1 MKLPGTLLPSLAS
14 LCLAAAGHAGTA
26 YPAPKGVEAAVAPA
40 PDATS
45 TVLGL
50 SFSTN
55 DNMTEGSAFLVQP
68 LWDNLGQHGTMGG
81 SLLFAEPYF
90 TWGEEGELT
99 GSLGLGFRHL
109 FSNEPVG
116 NSNHAASLLAE
127 GLFVGANVFAD
138 YKRTVANSDL
148 WQLGIGVEAGVRYL
162 EVRANYYVPLNDDS
176 IGSYDVTELTQ
187 TSSGGRPAIRAT
199 TRTIDIIEEPME
211 GWDAELALLIPGL
224 DKYFDM
230 RLIGGFYSFETNSS
244 GSALLYSGD
253 VEGWKAGVE
262 VRPVPAV
269 VLAGMWYEDEN
280 LVEDNWMVSVRLEV
294 PLGKPASQS
303 FIPRRR
309 HLQERLLEPVHR
321 QNSSVQTGVSFE
333 PSSVKRSTVLTSA
346 QQAQRFLADLKG
358 WGAVYTGVT
367 TTTESDSSSGSSSQ
381 VTGGTLQASSNHGSS
396 QTTSG
401 LVVFSGGTGVVS
413 HASLAVNKGGSGALA
428 SALASSGNGTLEA
441 NQPGRTS
448 SPLAAAASTIVVAS
462 SIGNSSLFVNPPSD
476 PTPPSSP
483 SPTIPASITG
493 GTLQLSN
500 SSVSGL
506 VLVGTRETTLSAGTL
521 TIGNISNFSTQSGVV
536 AVGGGTLQ
544 LNANTGYRI
553 SGGNILNSAGEVIG
567 TITNGTVI
575 LNGGN

>member
-1 MKLPGTLLPSLAS
+1 MKLPRTLLPLAS
-14 LCLAAAGHAGTA
+14 IVLASAVSAGEF
-26 YPAPKGVEAAVAPA
+26 PAPKAVQAAVAPA

-50 SFSTN
+50 SLNTN
-55 DNMTEGSAFLVQP
+55 DHMTEGSAFLVQP
-68 LWDNLGQHGTMGG
+68 LWDNLGQRGTMGG
-81 SLLFAEPYF
+81 SLFFAEPYF

-116 NSNHAASLLAE
+116 GGNRVSGLLAE

-138 YKRTVANSDL
+138 YKHTQADANL
-148 WQLGIGVEAGVRYL
+148 WQLGLGIEAGVRYL
-162 EVRANYYVPLNDDS
+162 EVRANYYIPLTDES

-187 TSSGGRPAIRAT
+187 TSSGGRPAIRAS

-224 DKYFDM
+224 DKYFDV

-280 LVEDNWMVSVRLEV
+280 LVEDNWMVSVRLEI
-294 PLGKPASQS
+294 PLGKPASES
-303 FIPRRR
+303 FTPRRR

-321 QNSSVQTGVSFE
+321 QNAAVQTGVSFE
-333 PSSVKRSTVLTSA
+333 PSRVKNTTILTSA
-346 QQAQRFLADLKG
+346 QQANRFLADLNG

-367 TTTESDSSSGSSSQ
+367 TSSSSSNSDSQ
-381 VTGGTLQASSNHGSS
+381 VTGGTLKVSNNHSS

-401 LVVFSGGTGVVS
+401 LVVFSGGAGVVS
-413 HASLAVNKGGSGALA
+413 GGSVSLQKSGGGSLA
-428 SALASSGNGTLEA
+428 SALASSGSGTLEV
-441 NQPGRTS
+441 NQPGRTG
-448 SPLAAAASTIVVAS
+448 SPLAAAASTIVLAS
-462 SIGNSSLFVNPPSD
+462 SVGTSSLYLNSSSNQ
-476 PTPPSSP
+476 TPPSSP
-483 SPTIPASITG
+483 PSNATSGTLKLTNSSGSGLVFLGGVSDTSTSGALHISNVNAYATTTGISG
-493 GTLQLSN
+493 GTLQFAG
-500 SSVSGL
+500 SSS
-506 VLVGTRETTLSAGTL
+506 
-521 TIGNISNFSTQSGVV
+521 F
-536 AVGGGTLQ
+536 
-544 LNANTGYRI
+544 RI
-553 SGGNILNSAGEVIG
+553 SGGNIVNSAGEVVG
-567 TITNGTVI
+567 TLSNGAVI